1 MSPDEN
7 KTLVEMDPGS
17 MKTFDIGYY
26 RNLLNKKAL
35 FQSDAALTTDNY
47 AKSLIVNIVDGLL
60 GDFLLDFALAMEK
73 MGRIMVKTG
82 SEGEI
87 RKHCATVNG

>member
-1 MSPDEN
+1 MR
-7 KTLVEMDPGS
+7 
-17 MKTFDIGYY
+17 TFDLGYY

-35 FQSDAALTTDNY
+35 FQSDAALTTDSY
-47 AKSLIVNIVDGLL
+47 ANNLIVNIVDGPL
-60 GDFLLDFALAMEK
+60 GDFFLDFDLSMEK

-87 RKHCATVNG
+87 RKHGAAVNG